1 MLHPAPFLLV
11 ELLDTRALSDEQVRY
26 LIGWQALLLVDLL
39 PLPCEGLNWVV
50 TLARKRAGRK
60 ECRRSEDAAG
70 ENPL

>member
-1 MLHPAPFLLV
+1 MLQPAPFLLV
-11 ELLDTRALSDEQVRY
+11 ELLDRRSLSDEQVRY

-39 PLPCEGLNWVV
+39 PLRCEGPNWVV
-50 TLARKRAGRK
+50 ALSTEEGWPN